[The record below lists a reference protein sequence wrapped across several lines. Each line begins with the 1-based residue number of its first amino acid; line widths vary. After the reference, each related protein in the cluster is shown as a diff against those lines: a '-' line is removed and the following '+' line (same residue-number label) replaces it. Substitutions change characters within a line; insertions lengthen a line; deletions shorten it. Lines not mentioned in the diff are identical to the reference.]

1 MDNKRLGEL
10 IRQYRKDKNMSQEEL
25 GALCG
30 YKSGKTA
37 ISKIERG
44 VNDANS
50 ATIVRIARALG
61 VSPVVFLEQFS
72 VDKYAAYHEY
82 LPYLAEA
89 SEETIRNIRFM
100 LNMPEKK
107 TESPSGSIKAIS

>member
-1 MDNKRLGEL
+1 MDSHSLGEL
-10 IRQYRKDKNMSQEEL
+10 VKYYRKQKKMSQEEL

-50 ATIVRIARALG
+50 ATIIKIARALN
-61 VSPVVFLEQFS
+61 VSPVVFMEQFKA
-72 VDKYAAYHEY
+72 DNYADFHEY
-82 LPYLAEA
+82 LPFLAEA
-89 SEETIRNIRFM
+89 SEETIRTIRFM
-100 LNMPEKK
+100 LHMPEKK
-107 TESPSGSIKAIS
+107 ESSASMKETS